1 MTRTV
6 DKRPRVGTDD
16 AHGIAVFMMQRCQMM
31 HLYGNN
37 ESLYNAAKT
46 LTAGPGQE
54 AKRRESH
61 PKRIKLRKIRKL
73 SLYSLAA
80 YDHEL
85 RKIQKMPC
93 EDINCEGLHAHNT
106 SSHHARDDARDHA
119 WDTC

>member
-1 MTRTV
+1 MVKKKKTAAELAEQTEAGQMTRTV

-16 AHGIAVFMMQRCQMM
+16 AHGIAVFMMQRCQKM

-73 SLYSLAA
+73 SFY
-80 YDHEL
+80 
-85 RKIQKMPC
+85 
-93 EDINCEGLHAHNT
+93 
-106 SSHHARDDARDHA
+106 
-119 WDTC
+119 